1 MTLNFTLK
9 MTIFF
14 AFKSIRNIKIC
25 HFNSKRYLFLIH
37 CKRKTISRYEPS
49 RDTKVN
55 LSSRI
60 WRNTYISKHR
70 FLETNGSG
78 FRLLFTC
85 QYWDFSAVMSIDPYL
100 ISEELL
106 ERDQPWVTNNEHP
119 IFYSYTCIKTVEPKV
134 Q

>member
-1 MTLNFTLK
+1 MLSKALGTLK
-9 MTIFF
+9 SVI
-14 AFKSIRNIKIC
+14 SILRETYSSFIANESP
-25 HFNSKRYLFLIH
+25 FPDMNQA
-37 CKRKTISRYEPS
+37 